1 MPKASPRGDF
11 DNVAAIRNGDRTAQ
25 TIGPCEETKGATVAR
40 RRHDGAAVLDGD
52 GAKVIAGFR
61 IDAICKEIRGCGYI
75 PVVLDGDG
83 AVRPTGVGLN
93 APSIAKSIC
102 GEIAAVGDGDW
113 RIAAR
118 GERGNTGRCVR
129 DRSRR
134 MSPLLMMLIGLA

>member
-1 MPKASPRGDF
+1 MQ
-11 DNVAAIRNGDRTAQ
+11 RNSRL
-25 TIGPCEETKGATVAR
+25 R
-40 RRHDGAAVLDGD
+40 LH
-52 GAKVIAGFR
+52 
-61 IDAICKEIRGCGYI
+61 